1 MKKKRGL
8 VSCIQ
13 EFKKDTILTPIFVI
27 GEVAFDVL
35 IPMMTGRLL
44 TQGVEAGNMERIF
57 YYGGIVVLMAL
68 AALLLGALSGRYA
81 ARRPPASPAI
91 CAGRCIRMFRNF
103 PFPTSTNSPPAV
115 SLPV

>member
-81 ARRPPASPAI
+81 
-91 CAGRCIRMFRNF
+91 GMFRNF

-115 SLPV
+115 SLPA

>member
-57 YYGGIVVLMAL
+57 YYGGIVVLMAGGS
-68 AALLLGALSGRYA
+68 A
-81 ARRPPASPAI
+81 
-91 CAGRCIRMFRNF
+91 AGRPVRPLCRTGGHRL
-103 PFPTSTNSPPAV
+103 
-115 SLPV
+115 LP

>member
-57 YYGGIVVLMAL
+57 YYGGSA
-68 AALLLGALSGRYA
+68 
-81 ARRPPASPAI
+81 
-91 CAGRCIRMFRNF
+91 AGRPVRPLCRTGGHRL
-103 PFPTSTNSPPAV
+103 
-115 SLPV
+115 LP

>member
-57 YYGGIVVLMAL
+57 YYGGIVVLMAWRL
-68 AALLLGALSGRYA
+68 CCWAPCPAVMPPG
-81 ARRPPASPAI
+81 RPPASPAI

-115 SLPV
+115 SLPA

>member
-68 AALLLGALSGRYA
+68 AALLLGAR
-81 ARRPPASPAI
+81 
-91 CAGRCIRMFRNF
+91 RCIRMFRNF
-103 PFPTSTNSPPAV
+103 PFPTLTNSPPAV

>member
-35 IPMMTGRLL
+35 IPHSPQPQL
-44 TQGVEAGNMERIF
+44 AGN
-57 YYGGIVVLMAL
+57 L
-68 AALLLGALSGRYA
+68 
-81 ARRPPASPAI
+81 PKCPASPQLI
-91 CAGRCIRMFRNF
+91 YVRCHKWRLAWYDGF
-103 PFPTSTNSPPAV
+103 
-115 SLPV
+115 LD

>member
-57 YYGGIVVLMAL
+57 YYGG
-68 AALLLGALSGRYA
+68 
-81 ARRPPASPAI
+81 
-91 CAGRCIRMFRNF
+91 CIGMFSNF

-115 SLPV
+115 SLPA